1 MNRTV
6 LKNPH
11 ISEKSTRLMN
21 EKNVYTF
28 IVQKDANKIEVR
40 KAVEN
45 KYEVEVAK
53 VRMSTTPPKPRR
65 LGRQEGEKKGFKKAL
80 VKLKEGE
87 NIELLS
93 T

>member
-1 MNRTV
+1 MSKTV

-28 IVQKDANKIEVR
+28 VVQKNANKIEIR
-40 KAVEN
+40 KAVED
-45 KYEVEVAK
+45 KYEVEVEK
-53 VRMSTTPPKPRR
+53 VRISTTPPKPRR
-65 LGRQEGEKKGFKKAL
+65 LGRQEGEKQGFKKAL
-80 VKLKEGE
+80 VKLPEGE